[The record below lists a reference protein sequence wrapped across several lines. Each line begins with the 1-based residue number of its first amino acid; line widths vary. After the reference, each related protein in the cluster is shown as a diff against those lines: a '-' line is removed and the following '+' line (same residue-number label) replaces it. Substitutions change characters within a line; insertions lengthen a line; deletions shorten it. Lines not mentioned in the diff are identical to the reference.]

1 MIEGVTMIQGPNGI
15 SNEDTL
21 RIPAERLKEFTVEIL
36 GEVDIPGTDAE
47 ITADCLVEA
56 DLRGVYSH
64 GVMRLPF
71 YVRHLKKTGPGG
83 MTARPEISVIGEGEA
98 YALVDGGNGLGPVV
112 STRAMGIA
120 IEKAR
125 STALAGVGVRNSNH
139 NGAEAYYAM
148 MALEHEMIGFCVTVG
163 GKNILAPWGGLT
175 ALLGNNPFAFAIP
188 AGAERPIVLDMACSV
203 VARGWIMLAMKN
215 NWKIPE
221 GWAVNREGEPTTN
234 AEEAYEGLVLPAGGY
249 KGYALALMGCILGGV
264 LTGASIGSEVTDLG
278 RDFDR
283 DQNVGHF
290 VGALSIEKFIPVH
303 TFKERMDRLIKEL
316 KSSRRMK
323 GVERIYL
330 PGEREH
336 ETREQNLKE
345 GIPISRGVLR
355 ELNGLG
361 AAKLVEW

>member
-1 MIEGVTMIQGPNGI
+1 LEKGVAVIQGPNGI
-15 SNEDTL
+15 PNEDVV
-21 RIPAERLKEFTVEIL
+21 RIPARRLKEFTMKIL
-36 GEVDIPGTDAE
+36 REVDVPENGAE
-47 ITADCLVEA
+47 ITADCLIEA

-64 GVMRLPF
+64 GVMRLPV

-83 MTARPEISVIGEGEA
+83 MTASPEISVVREGEA

-112 STRAMGIA
+112 CARAMEIA

-125 STALAGVGVRNSNH
+125 AGALASVGVRNSNH

-163 GKNILAPWGGLT
+163 GKNIIAPWGGLT

-188 AGAERPIVLDMACSV
+188 AGAERPVVLDMACSV

-215 NWKIPE
+215 NWKIPD
-221 GWAVNREGEPTTN
+221 GWAVNREGEPTTD
-234 AEEAYEGLVLPAGGY
+234 AEEAYEGLVLPVGEY

-278 RDFDR
+278 QDFDR

-290 VGALSIEKFIPVH
+290 VGALSIEKFIPVP

-323 GVERIYL
+323 GVEKIYL
-330 PGEREH
+330 PGEKEY
-336 ETREQNLKE
+336 ETREQNLRD
-345 GIPISRGVLR
+345 GIPISGGVLS
-355 ELNGLG
+355 ELNALG
-361 AAKLVEW
+361 AARLEE

>member
-1 MIEGVTMIQGPNGI
+1 MIDGSDGI

-21 RIPAERLKEFTVEIL
+21 RVPVRRLKEFSVKIL
-36 GEVDIPGTDAE
+36 REVDVPDDGAE
-47 ITADCLVEA
+47 TTADCLVEA

-64 GVMRLPF
+64 GVMRLPV
-71 YVRHLKKTGPGG
+71 YVRHLRKTGPGG
-83 MTARPEISVIGEGEA
+83 RTANPQISVVREGEA
-98 YALVDGGNGLGPVV
+98 YALIDGGNGLGPVV
-112 STRAMGIA
+112 SARAMELA

-125 STALAGVGVRNSNH
+125 ATAISGVGVRNSNH

-163 GKNILAPWGGLT
+163 GKNIIAPWGGLD

-188 AGAERPIVLDMACSV
+188 AGTEWPVVLDMACSV

-215 NWKIPE
+215 NWKIPD

-249 KGYALALMGCILGGV
+249 KGYALALIGCILGAV

-278 RDFDR
+278 QDFDR
-283 DQNVGHF
+283 SQDVGHF
-290 VGALSIEKFIPVH
+290 VGALSIEKFIPTQ
-303 TFKERMDRLIKEL
+303 TFKERMDRFIKEL

-323 GVERIYL
+323 GVEKIYL
-330 PGEREH
+330 PGEKEH
-336 ETREQNLKE
+336 ETREQNLRD
-345 GIPISRGVLR
+345 GIPISSGVLS
-355 ELNGLG
+355 ELNDLG
-361 AAKLVEW
+361 AAKLPE